1 VKSHLIALSALTVAL
16 SGCVLAPHVEPQ
28 AKPLEAA
35 QLGLAG
41 PNTAK
46 TAEGWWTIYNDAQLN
61 RLIDDALRDNPSMEL
76 ALTRVRTAQ
85 AQVQAASAATQPGFS
100 LDGTETYQRFPEKD
114 IYPPPYAGGHY
125 WRGNLGFNMSWDLD
139 FFGRQAAIIKQT
151 KSATQA
157 AVLDVEVARHI
168 LSGTIA
174 EAYLMLDQ
182 SYVLADLA
190 RRTEEQRQNILDLT
204 IKRVKAGLDT
214 RTELRSAE
222 AALPQARLLRL
233 QSEANVELAVHRLAA
248 LTGRGAEAYANI
260 QRPSIDLTTRL
271 VLPDQLP
278 IDLLQRRPDVLA
290 ARARVDA
297 SLSAQDA
304 AKAAFYPDINLS
316 AFAGFAA
323 IGLNNLFESS
333 GRTYGGGPTLH
344 LPIFDAQ
351 RLKAEYR
358 KSSAEAD
365 AAIIS
370 YNQAVLQAVQQTAD
384 QLTLLKSYEQQIAES
399 EQSLS
404 ASEDAWRIAELR
416 YRNGL
421 NGYLSVLNAETAVLN
436 ARRTKIDLVAS
447 QAIARVTL
455 LLSVGGSFDPE
466 NFNNSN
472 ALNGARS

>member
-1 VKSHLIALSALTVAL
+1 MKLHLIAVSAVTIAL

-28 AKPLEAA
+28 AKPMEAA
-35 QLGLAG
+35 QLGLSG
-41 PNTAK
+41 PDAAK
-46 TAEGWWTIYNDAQLN
+46 TAEGWWTIYNDPQLN
-61 RLIDDALRDNPSMEL
+61 KLIDDALRDNPSMEL

-85 AQVQAASAATQPGFS
+85 AKVQAASAATQPGFS
-100 LDGTETYQRFPEKD
+100 LDGTEVYQRFPEKD
-114 IYPPPYAGGHY
+114 IVPPPYGGGHY
-125 WRGNLGFNMSWDLD
+125 WRGNVGFNMSWDLD
-139 FFGRQAAIIKQT
+139 FFGRQAAIIKQS

-157 AVLDVEVARHI
+157 AMLDVEVARHI

-174 EAYLMLDQ
+174 EAYLLLDQ

-190 RRTEEQRQNILDLT
+190 RRTEQQRQNILDLT
-204 IKRVKAGLDT
+204 VKRVKAGLDT
-214 RTELRSAE
+214 RSELRSAE

-233 QSEANVELAVHRLAA
+233 QAEANVELAVHRLAA
-248 LTGRGAEAYANI
+248 LTGRGADTYKDI
-260 QRPSIDLTTRL
+260 QRPNIDLTTKL
-271 VLPDQLP
+271 VLPDALP

-297 SLSAQDA
+297 SISAQDA

-323 IGLNNLFESS
+323 IGLDNLFES
-333 GRTYGGGPTLH
+333 GDRTYGGGPTFH

-358 KSSAEAD
+358 KSAAEAD
-365 AAIIS
+365 AAVIS
-370 YNQAVLQAVQQTAD
+370 YNQTVLQAVQQTAD
-384 QLTLLKSYEQQIAES
+384 QLTLIKSYEQQISES
-399 EQSLS
+399 DQSLA
-404 ASEDAWRIAELR
+404 ASEDAYRIAELR

-421 NGYLSVLNAETAVLN
+421 TGYLTVLNAETAVLS
-436 ARRTKIDLVAS
+436 ARRTKIDLIAS

-455 LLSVGGSFDPE
+455 LLSVGGSFDPDH
-466 NFNNSN
+466 FNTN